1 MDFSIPEELVS
12 LRESFAAFL
21 EREVRPVQDR
31 HAESFRQGVFTDEMR
46 ADAKA
51 IKRRSC
57 AEGFYAAYLPEEVGG
72 WGLSNLGM
80 TLLVEDA
87 ARSGMR
93 FAIFALGPPNPEA
106 PTPLL
111 LELPSHLQDI
121 YLKPL
126 MTGDKTMCFALTEP
140 EAGSD
145 AQAIGT
151 KATRDGDS
159 WVLNGTKHY
168 ITNGDRADF
177 AVVFAVTDAEKRAHG
192 GITAF
197 VVPREAFEVT
207 KTQYTI
213 ADTHPV
219 ELVFDDSRIPADHVI
234 GEVGYGFY
242 SAMKFLNGGRAY
254 IGAQCLGMAQ
264 WCVDQ
269 AVAHATSRT
278 AFGKPLARNQGV
290 SFPLA
295 ESKVEIEAMRW
306 LTYHLAWQVD
316 QGETPMPGGAGG
328 QSPPIMMSSSI
339 VKYFNTDRAYQIADR
354 CLQVFGGQGLLK
366 EGPIEAI
373 LRHLRMLR
381 IVEGASEVQKLVIAR
396 SMGL

>member
-1 MDFSIPEELVS
+1 MDFGISEELTA
-12 LRESFAAFL
+12 LRASFATFL
-21 EREVRPVQDR
+21 EREVRPFEEELAPSAREGQYGGAWR
-31 HAESFRQGVFTDEMR
+31 EAAT
-46 ADAKA
+46 A
-51 IKRRSC
+51 IKRSSC
-57 AEGFYAAYLPEEVGG
+57 AQGFYAAYLPESVGG

-87 ARSGMR
+87 AHSGLR
-93 FAIFALGPPNPEA
+93 LAAYALGPPNPEA

-111 LELPSHLQDI
+111 LDLPSHLQDR

-126 MTGDKTMCFALTEP
+126 MTGETTMCFALTEP

-145 AQAIGT
+145 AQAIRTAARLEG
-151 KATRDGDS
+151 GE

-197 VVPREAFEVT
+197 VVPRGCYAVG
-207 KTQYTI
+207 KTQYTL

-219 ELVFDDSRIPADHVI
+219 EIVLEDARIPADHVI
-234 GEVGYGFY
+234 GQVGYGFY

-254 IGAQCLGMAQ
+254 IGAQCLGMAE
-264 WCVDQ
+264 WCLDQ
-269 AVAHATSRT
+269 AIAHAQVRT
-278 AFGKPLARNQGV
+278 AFGKPLAKNQGV

-316 QGETPMPGGAGG
+316 QAAAGNAAG
-328 QSPPIMMSSSI
+328 PVLDSSI
-339 VKYFNTDRAYQIADR
+339 VKYFNTDRAYQVADR

-366 EGPIEAI
+366 EGPIEWV
-373 LRHLRMLR
+373 LRTLRMLR

-396 SMGL
+396 SLGL